1 MMIDSLWRMAR
12 HCVVGGYC
20 SCNCRR
26 AKSCGTRSSCDS
38 YLLSVVCRRSVT
50 SPGGL
55 HLYGSLPVC
64 QTIWIFHNLRIV
76 NNFTHIIYSFTIP
89 SVVFCLMM
97 SELFLVINHTASME
111 TIKNI
116 KSNKNSCFYLGSFWE
131 NCWCVFRLR
140 MIEVSWRKPVMRYKV
155 IRVIQWLQRSLAKC
169 QSPSAPF

>member
-1 MMIDSLWRMAR
+1 MMIDSLWRVAR
-12 HCVVGGYC
+12 HCAVGGYC

-38 YLLSVVCRRSVT
+38 YLLSVVCRRCVT

-76 NNFTHIIYSFTIP
+76 NNFIHIIYSFTIP
-89 SVVFCLMM
+89 SVVFR
-97 SELFLVINHTASME
+97 VIFSYKSYRFHGNY
-111 TIKNI
+111 KKY
-116 KSNKNSCFYLGSFWE
+116 KSNKNSCFYLISFWE

-140 MIEVSWRKPVMRYKV
+140 MIEVSWRKPVMR
-155 IRVIQWLQRSLAKC
+155 
-169 QSPSAPF
+169 